1 MRRKCSLLLYRGL
14 PIIRDPNCLTLLFA
28 LCFARELMFLPA
40 GALDP
45 FRRSQLSKVY
55 SSFFLS
61 IKLAFSIYIF
71 LWIKLI
77 SMVSEMQRIPLQL
90 VIAEIHINKCS
101 GHLWFPPI
109 HVLVFPRRNLA
120 VQTRKEVLH
129 GLSVSPYECW
139 SFGNWSTTQL
149 LSFPATKCSCSSI
162 I

>member
-1 MRRKCSLLLYRGL
+1 
-14 PIIRDPNCLTLLFA
+14 
-28 LCFARELMFLPA
+28 MFLPA

-101 GHLWFPPI
+101 GHL
-109 HVLVFPRRNLA
+109 
-120 VQTRKEVLH
+120 
-129 GLSVSPYECW
+129 
-139 SFGNWSTTQL
+139 
-149 LSFPATKCSCSSI
+149 
-162 I
+162 